1 MRYLMR
7 NAVEWL
13 LQLGLVL
20 TIALVHVALR
30 DALRHQR
37 VREAAATGLRAASGR
52 KNWLRRKFW
61 SR

>member
-7 NAVEWL
+7 NAMEWL

-37 VREAAATGLRAASGR
+37 VREAASLKTQSAPGSKSWRQ
-52 KNWLRRKFW
+52 FW

>member
-7 NAVEWL
+7 NAVESL

-30 DALRHQR
+30 NALRHQR
-37 VREAAATGLRAASGR
+37 VREAAALRPRSVSGPR
-52 KNWLRRKFW
+52 FW
-61 SR
+61 RF

>member
-7 NAVEWL
+7 NAMEWL

-20 TIALVHVALR
+20 TIALVHLALR
-30 DALRHQR
+30 DALRRQSLSG
-37 VREAAATGLRAASGR
+37 ADASKLRSSSGR
-52 KNWLRRKFW
+52 RWLGFW

>member
-7 NAVEWL
+7 NAAEWL
-13 LQLGLVL
+13 LQMGLVL

-30 DALRHQR
+30 DALRRQA
-37 VREAAATGLRAASGR
+37 VREAGGPRSASGR
-52 KNWLRRKFW
+52 KEWLGIL